1 MGRESRRGVVMAAG
15 GGKRIAI
22 DVTKLMMSD
31 AFDVQLNG
39 DLMTDLHVLFQGP
52 KDSASPLL
60 LQRSALQR
68 SAAQL
73 GSPRANSSRA
83 RRPVRGRRLA
93 SARAATGGLS
103 LQGGPAVFRSA
114 AEQSRCAVAGFWCFA
129 PPLTPSCC

>member
-1 MGRESRRGVVMAAG
+1 MAAAAG

-52 KDSASPLL
+52 KDSASPAALS
-60 LQRSALQR
+60 SALR
-68 SAAQL
+68 
-73 GSPRANSSRA
+73 SPRTNSSRV

-103 LQGGPAVFRSA
+103 LQGGRPAVFR
-114 AEQSRCAVAGFWCFA
+114 RR
-129 PPLTPSCC
+129 

>member
-1 MGRESRRGVVMAAG
+1 MAAAAG

-52 KDSASPLL
+52 KDSASPAAAL
-60 LQRSALQR
+60 LQRSALR
-68 SAAQL
+68 SAAR
-73 GSPRANSSRA
+73 SRRTTSSRV

-103 LQGGPAVFRSA
+103 LQGGRPAVFR
-114 AEQSRCAVAGFWCFA
+114 RR
-129 PPLTPSCC
+129 

>member
-1 MGRESRRGVVMAAG
+1 MAAAAG

-52 KDSASPLL
+52 KDSASPAAAL
-60 LQRSALQR
+60 LQRSALR
-68 SAAQL
+68 SAAR
-73 GSPRANSSRA
+73 SRRTNSSRV

-93 SARAATGGLS
+93 HPHRLHPAPKREVMQARLPPTGARGAWEAAPS
-103 LQGGPAVFRSA
+103 NIPGP
-114 AEQSRCAVAGFWCFA
+114 G
-129 PPLTPSCC
+129 